1 MMNEPRVSVI
11 TVAFNAVNDIRTT
24 LESFFSQTW
33 ENKELIVIDGGSTD
47 GTVDVIK
54 EYADR
59 IGFWCSEPDRGIYDA
74 MNKGIAKASGDWINF
89 LNCGDYYVSPTSI
102 EDVMKSKAAEGADVI
117 YGNSIEV
124 DNVKNKD
131 MVAGDDPKMIAY
143 FPIYRH
149 GSSFVKATVQKSHL
163 FDLSKSSKLH
173 YSLDEEMIFR
183 LFKGGAIFK
192 KADVFIEAYKKEGT
206 SNHPYKNLWY
216 NYLITS
222 EGKFHLAKF
231 ALLLKLWLIEFIKGS
246 TAYTILKAFIM
257 GYCVNDVLPHIP
269 FWSWRKCYLRLLGM
283 GIGKG
288 SFVMKRTY
296 MFNPNR
302 IKIGQYSHINRA
314 CFLDGRGGIMIGNSV
329 SVSHNVS
336 IVTGS
341 HDIHSPQFLG
351 IFKPITIDD
360 YAFIGIG
367 ATILQNVHIGKGAVV
382 CAGAVVNKD
391 VEPYEIVGGVPARHI
406 GIRARGFQYR
416 CSGYQPFA

>member
-1 MMNEPRVSVI
+1 
-11 TVAFNAVNDIRTT
+11 
-24 LESFFSQTW
+24 
-33 ENKELIVIDGGSTD
+33 
-47 GTVDVIK
+47 
-54 EYADR
+54 
-59 IGFWCSEPDRGIYDA
+59 
-74 MNKGIAKASGDWINF
+74 
-89 LNCGDYYVSPTSI
+89 
-102 EDVMKSKAAEGADVI
+102 
-117 YGNSIEV
+117 
-124 DNVKNKD
+124 
-131 MVAGDDPKMIAY
+131 
-143 FPIYRH
+143 
-149 GSSFVKATVQKSHL
+149 
-163 FDLSKSSKLH
+163 
-173 YSLDEEMIFR
+173 
-183 LFKGGAIFK
+183 
-192 KADVFIEAYKKEGT
+192 
-206 SNHPYKNLWY
+206 
-216 NYLITS
+216 
-222 EGKFHLAKF
+222 
-231 ALLLKLWLIEFIKGS
+231 
-246 TAYTILKAFIM
+246 M

-406 GIRARGFQYR
+406 GIRARGLQYR

>member
-1 MMNEPRVSVI
+1 MNEPKVSVI
-11 TVAFNAVNDIRTT
+11 TVAFNAVNDIRMT

-47 GTVDVIK
+47 GTVNIIK
-54 EYADR
+54 EYANR
-59 IGFWCSEPDRGIYDA
+59 ISFWCSEPDHGIYDA
-74 MNKGIAKASGDWINF
+74 MNKGIRKASGDWINF
-89 LNCGDYYVSPTSI
+89 LNCGDYYASPSSI
-102 EDVMKSKAAEGADVI
+102 EDAMTSKAAEDADVI
-117 YGNSIEV
+117 YGNSIEIDDV
-124 DNVKNKD
+124 RSKD
-131 MVAGDDPKMIAY
+131 MMAGDDPRQIAY

-149 GSSFVKATVQKSHL
+149 GSSFVKATVQKTHL
-163 FDLSKSSKLH
+163 FDLNKSGKLH

-183 LFKGGAIFK
+183 LFREGARFR
-192 KADVFIEAYKKEGT
+192 KADVFIEAYQKEGT

-222 EGKFHLAKF
+222 DGKFNIGKF
-231 ALLLKLWLIEFIKGS
+231 LLLLKLWLIVLVKGS
-246 TAYTILKAFIM
+246 TAYTYLKAFFM
-257 GYCVNDVLPHIP
+257 GYCVNDILPHIP
-269 FWSWRKCYLRLLGM
+269 FWSWRRCYLKLLGM
-283 GIGKG
+283 GVGKRT
-288 SFVMKRTY
+288 FVMKRTY

-314 CFLDGRGGIMIGNSV
+314 CLLDGRGGIEIGNSV

-341 HDIHSPQFLG
+341 HDIQSPKFLG
-351 IFKPITIDD
+351 VFKPITIDD

-406 GIRARGFQYR
+406 GTRTKDIQYR